1 MKLVIVESPSKSKTI
16 EKYLGDEYTVISSKG
31 HIRDLATSGKGG
43 LGVDVDNDFDATYK
57 NLSTKKSEI
66 SELKK
71 QYKKA
76 DEVYLATDNDREG
89 EAISWHIAEVLG
101 MDIEKSKRVVFNEI
115 TKNAILNAMQ
125 EPRTIDI
132 DLVEA
137 QETRRILD
145 RIIGFRLSQ
154 LLRSKISSRSA
165 GRVQSVALK
174 MIAERE
180 REIEAFIP
188 EEYWYIDANFA
199 KFDARLTHYQDKK
212 YEIKTEEQANEVL
225 ASLDKVFEVKD
236 VVQKKKAKNPKM
248 PFITSTLQQEAIA
261 KLNFAS
267 KKTMRIAQK
276 LYEGVDIGSE
286 TIGLITYIRTDS
298 TRLSAEFIN
307 QTFSYIE
314 DEFGKEYV
322 GVVRKGKSKGN
333 EQDAHEA
340 IRPTSILRTP
350 SSIEKHLSKDEF
362 KLYSLIYARS
372 LASLMKSAAT
382 NATTI
387 ELLNNDYLFKATGS
401 VLVFDGYL
409 KIYGQYEKSEDVIL
423 PEIDQKSYESKDI
436 IPSQHFTTPPPR
448 YNEASL
454 IKAMEEKGI
463 GRPST
468 YVQTISTL
476 LDRNYVEQISKRF
489 HPTKQGIE
497 TNEALEKFFSEII
510 NVDYTAQMENN
521 LDLIAVHEEEKV
533 KVLREFYDSF
543 DSLLEYAKANM
554 EKKAPEKIGE
564 ICPECGG
571 ELVKRN
577 GRYGEFIAC
586 SNFPECKYVRKIEDK
601 TKVIMQCPKCK
612 VGEIVE
618 KRTKRGRTMY
628 GCNKYPDCD
637 YASWYKPT
645 EELCEECG
653 EHKVIKGKKVICPS
667 CESK

>member
-16 EKYLGDEYTVISSKG
+16 EKYLGSDYTVISSKG

-57 NLSTKKSEI
+57 NLSAKKSEI

-71 QYKKA
+71 HYKKA
-76 DEVYLATDNDREG
+76 DEVFLATDNDREG

-101 MDIEKSKRVVFNEI
+101 MDISKTKRVVFNEI
-115 TKNAILNAMQ
+115 TKSAILNAMQ
-125 EPRTIDI
+125 DPRTIDT
-132 DLVEA
+132 DLVLA

-145 RIIGFRLSQ
+145 RIIGFKLSS

-174 MIAERE
+174 MIVERE
-180 REIEAFIP
+180 REIESFIP
-188 EEYWYIDANFA
+188 EEYWHIDAVFSD
-199 KFDARLTHYQDKK
+199 FEARLTHYKNKK
-212 YEIKTEEQANEVL
+212 LEIKDESQSTNIL
-225 ASLDKVFEVKD
+225 NSLSDQFEVKD
-236 VVQKKKAKNPKM
+236 VIFKKKAKNPKM
-248 PFITSTLQQEAIA
+248 PFITSTLQQEAIS
-261 KLNFAS
+261 KLGFAS

-276 LYEGVDIGSE
+276 LYEGVDIGTQ

-307 QTFSYIE
+307 QTFSHIE

-322 GVVRKGKSKGN
+322 GTVRKGKSKGN

-350 SSIEKHLSKDEF
+350 SSVEKHLSKDEL
-362 KLYSLIYARS
+362 KLYSLIYARALS
-372 LASLMKSAAT
+372 SLMKSAST

-387 ELLNNDYLFKATGS
+387 ELLNNDYLFKTSGS

-409 KIYGQYEKSEDVIL
+409 KVYGAYEKNEDVIL
-423 PEIDQKSYESKDI
+423 PKITQKIYTSTEIN
-436 IPSQHFTTPPPR
+436 PSQHFTTPKAR

-476 LDRNYVEQISKRF
+476 LDRNYVETITKRF

-497 TNEALEKFFSEII
+497 TTVALEKFFSEVI

-521 LDLIAVHEEEKV
+521 LDMIAVHEAEKTS
-533 KVLREFYDSF
+533 VLRSFYDSF
-543 DSLLEYAKANM
+543 EKLVDYAKENM
-554 EKKAPEKIGE
+554 EKKEPEKIGE
-564 ICPECGG
+564 LCPECKH
-571 ELVKRN
+571 ELVKRI

-586 SNFPECKYVRKIEDK
+586 SNFPECKYARKIEDK
-601 TKVIMQCPKCK
+601 TKVVMKCPKCND
-612 VGEIVE
+612 GDIVE
-618 KRTKRGRTMY
+618 KRTKRGRIMY
-628 GCNKYPDCD
+628 GCNKYPECD

-645 EELCEECG
+645 QEKCDECG
-653 EHKVIKGKKVICPS
+653 ELKVIKGKNVVCLS
-667 CESK
+667 CEGK